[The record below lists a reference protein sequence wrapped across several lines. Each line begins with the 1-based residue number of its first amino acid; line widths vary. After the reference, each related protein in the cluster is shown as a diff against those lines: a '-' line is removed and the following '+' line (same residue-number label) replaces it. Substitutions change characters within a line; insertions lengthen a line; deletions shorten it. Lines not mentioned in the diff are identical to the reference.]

1 MNISEF
7 SLKRPVFATVMNLM
21 IILFGVVGYT
31 FLAIRDYPA
40 IDPAIINVRTSYTG
54 ANPDLIESQI
64 TEPLEKQ
71 INGIPGIKTITSSS
85 TLGSSNISVEFE
97 LGVDLEA
104 AASDVR
110 DKVGQASRSLPQDID
125 APPVVTKADA
135 NSDFILILAV
145 QSRTKG
151 LLELSDY
158 AENVLQQQFQT
169 INQVSAVSIFGQ
181 KRYAMRI
188 WLDPDKMNAQGV
200 TFSDIRTSLNN
211 ENIDLPPGKIYGN
224 NTELTIKTLG
234 RLSTEKDFQ
243 NLLLKED
250 STGIVRLSDVA
261 RVEIGPEDLE
271 QSWKYNGVNAVGIVI
286 IPQPGANNI
295 QIADDFNKKLEDI
308 KKTNKTDIEMNVL
321 LDNTVNIRKS
331 IKEVEET
338 LMISFALVVLVIF
351 FFFRDWLIAI
361 RPLIDIPISL
371 VATFFIMY
379 FSGFSINIL
388 TLLGIV
394 LATGLV
400 VDDGIVVTENI
411 FSKFERGMPIRQA
424 AVEGSK
430 EIFFAVIST
439 SITLA
444 VVFLPVIFLEGFIG
458 RLFREFGV
466 TLAAAVL
473 ISALV
478 SLTITPVLNVVLS
491 RKKAGHGKFYM
502 KTEPFFTGMENGY
515 KRWLTGFLKVRWI
528 SLVIIGACA
537 VIIFLIF
544 NTLQS
549 EIAPLEDRN
558 SLRFTVTAAE
568 GTSFSKMQ
576 QITDDI
582 SNYLYDSVKE
592 RDFVFARTPA
602 GAVNSSQPRLGL
614 VPPDDRDR
622 SQAKIASDL
631 QRKLLRFNEARIS
644 VVQEQTIAV
653 GAGSKGGLPVQYVLQ
668 NQDINKLKEVIPKFL
683 DEARKDKTFNTVDV
697 NLKFNKPEIELSLD
711 RMKIKD
717 LGLSSQD
724 VVSALQ
730 AAFSGGRLA
739 YFIKNGFQ
747 YSVIA
752 QVDRSDRSDPTDITK
767 LYVKN
772 NRGQQIPVSA
782 VVKLEENSA
791 PSTLYHYNRYKAA
804 TISASLADGKTVGD
818 GVKAMDAIAKRL
830 LDQSF
835 QTSLT
840 GPSRDYAE
848 SSSNI
853 AFAFMLALILIYLI
867 LAAQFESFI
876 DPLIIMLTVPL
887 ALAGALLSLW
897 IFGQTLNIFSEIG
910 MIMLIG
916 LVTKN
921 GILIVEFANKRREH
935 GLSKLE
941 AILEAAEQR
950 LRPILMTSL
959 ATSLGA
965 LPIALSLGASSAS
978 RVPLGIV
985 VVGGILFSLI
995 LTLFV
1000 IPCIYMFL
1008 ASKHKTEKV
1017 VTTTTETQASEQTTQ
1032 ATEKTETLK
1041 PATEPGKNKED
1052 NSTGTGE
1059 SAPKNNDI

>member
-1 MNISEF
+1 
-7 SLKRPVFATVMNLM
+7 M
-21 IILFGVVGYT
+21 IILFGIVGYT

-40 IDPAIINVRTSYTG
+40 IDPAVVNVRTSYTG
-54 ANPDLIESQI
+54 ANPDIIESQI

-85 TLGSSNISVEFE
+85 SLGNSNISVEFE

-169 INQVSAVSIFGQ
+169 INQVSAVNIFGQ
-181 KRYAMRI
+181 KRYAMRL
-188 WLDPDKMNAQGV
+188 WLNPDKMNAFGV
-200 TFSDIRTSLNN
+200 SFTDIRTSLNN

-224 NTELTIKTLG
+224 NTELTIKTVG
-234 RLSTEKDFQ
+234 RLTTEKEFQ
-243 NLLLKED
+243 DLIIRQD
-250 STGIVRLSDVA
+250 SVGIVRLKDVA

-295 QIADDFNKKLEDI
+295 QIADDFFKKLETI
-308 KKTNKTDIEMNVL
+308 KKTNKSDIETNVL
-321 LDNTVNIRKS
+321 LDNTQNIRKS
-331 IKEVEET
+331 ISEVEET
-338 LMISFALVVLVIF
+338 LFISFGFVVLVIF

-411 FSKFERGMPIRQA
+411 FRKIEEGFPIKKA
-424 AVEGSK
+424 ALEGSK

-444 VVFLPVIFLEGFIG
+444 IVFLPVIFLEGFIG

-473 ISALV
+473 VSAFV
-478 SLTITPVLNVVLS
+478 SLTITPVLNVVLN

-502 KTEPFFTGMENGY
+502 KTEPFFVGMETGY
-515 KRWLTGFLKVRWI
+515 HRLLRGFLKVRWVSWLI
-528 SLVIIGACA
+528 LLVCGGIIA
-537 VIIFLIF
+537 IIF
-544 NTLQS
+544 NSLQS
-549 EIAPLEDRN
+549 EIAPMEDRN
-558 SLRFTVTAAE
+558 SIRFTMTGPE
-568 GTSFSKMQ
+568 GTSYSKMQ
-576 QITDDI
+576 TISDDVA
-582 SNYLYDSVKE
+582 NYLYDSIPE
-592 RDFVFARTPA
+592 RDFVFSRTPA
-602 GAVNSSQPRLGL
+602 GAINSAQPRLAL
-614 VPPDDRDR
+614 VPAKERDK
-622 SQAKIASDL
+622 SQDKLATEL
-631 QRKLLRFNEARIS
+631 NRKLARFNDAKVFAI
-644 VVQEQTIAV
+644 QEQTIAV
-653 GAGSKGGLPVQYVLQ
+653 GAGSRGSLPVQFVLQ
-668 NQDINKLKEVIPKFL
+668 NQDLQKLHDIIPKFL
-683 DEARKDKTFNTVDV
+683 EEARKDSTFSNVDV
-697 NLKFNKPEIELSLD
+697 NLKFNKPEIDLTLD

-724 VVSALQ
+724 VVAAIQS
-730 AAFSGGRLA
+730 AFSGGRLA
-739 YFIKNGFQ
+739 YYLSNGHQ

-752 QVDRSDRSDPTDITK
+752 QVERSDRNKPDDISR

-772 NRGQQIPVSA
+772 DKGQSIPLSA
-782 VVKLEENSA
+782 VVHLE
-791 PSTLYHYNRYKAA
+791 PSSSPPSLYHFNRYKAA
-804 TISASLADGKTVGD
+804 TISASLAEGKTIGD
-818 GVKAMDAIAKRL
+818 GIKSMQAIAKRL
-830 LDQSF
+830 LDESY
-835 QTSLT
+835 QTALS
-840 GPSRDYAE
+840 GPSRDFSE

-853 AFAFMLALILIYLI
+853 LFAFLLALVLIYLV
-867 LAAQFESFI
+867 LAAQFESFV
-876 DPLIIMLTVPL
+876 DPFIIMLTVPL
-887 ALAGALLSLW
+887 ALAGALLSLL

-921 GILIVEFANKRREH
+921 GILIVEFANQKRSQ
-935 GLSKLE
+935 GLSKIDAVIE
-941 AILEAAEQR
+941 ASRQR

-959 ATSLGA
+959 ATSFGA
-965 LPIALSLGASSAS
+965 LPIALSLGAASTS

-985 VVGGILFSLI
+985 VVGGIIFSLV

-1000 IPCIYMFL
+1000 IPAVYSFL
-1008 ASKHKTEKV
+1008 SGKHEAKKVNITE
-1017 VTTTTETQASEQTTQ
+1017 
-1032 ATEKTETLK
+1032 
-1041 PATEPGKNKED
+1041 
-1052 NSTGTGE
+1052 
-1059 SAPKNNDI
+1059 

>member
-7 SLKRPVFATVMNLM
+7 SIKRPVFATVLNLM
-21 IILFGVVGYT
+21 IILFGIVGYT

-40 IDPAIINVRTSYTG
+40 IDPATINVSTSYTG
-54 ANPDLIESQI
+54 ANPDIMESQV

-85 TLGSSNISVEFE
+85 TLGNSNITVEFE

-125 APPVVTKADA
+125 APPVVTKSDA

-145 QSRTKG
+145 QSRSKG

-169 INQVSAVSIFGQ
+169 INQVSAVNIFGQ

-188 WLDPDKMNAQGV
+188 WLDPDKMNAQSV
-200 TFSDIRTSLNN
+200 SFSDVRTSLNN
-211 ENIDLPPGKIYGN
+211 ENIDLPPGKIYGT

-234 RLSTEKDFQ
+234 RLTNEKDFQ
-243 NLLLKED
+243 NLILRED
-250 STGIVRLSDVA
+250 SSGIVRLSDVA
-261 RVEIGPEDLE
+261 RVEIGPETLE
-271 QSWKYNGVNAVGIVI
+271 QSWKYNGMNAVGIVI

-295 QIADDFNKKLEDI
+295 QIANDFNKKLEGI
-308 KKTNKTDIEMNVL
+308 KKANKTDIEMNVL
-321 LDNTVNIRKS
+321 LDNTTNIRKS
-331 IKEVEET
+331 LKEVEET
-338 LMISFALVVLVIF
+338 LIISFTLVVLVIF

-388 TLLGIV
+388 TLLAIV

-411 FSKFERGMPIRQA
+411 FSKFEKGMPIKQA
-424 AVEGSK
+424 AIEGSK

-444 VVFLPVIFLEGFIG
+444 VVFLPVIFLEGFVG

-491 RKKAGHGKFYM
+491 RKSASHGKFYR

-515 KRWLTGFLKVRWI
+515 ERLLKGFLKVRWLAWGVIAICGVMIAIII
-528 SLVIIGACA
+528 SS
-537 VIIFLIF
+537 
-544 NTLQS
+544 LQS

-558 SLRFTVTAAE
+558 SIRFTVSAAE
-568 GTSFSKMQ
+568 GTSFGAMQ
-576 QITDDI
+576 QIADNIT
-582 SNYLYDSVKE
+582 NYLYDSVPE

-602 GAVNSSQPRLGL
+602 GAINSSMPRLGL
-614 VPPDDRDR
+614 VEPDLRSR
-622 SQAKIASDL
+622 SQGEIASDL
-631 QRKLLRFNEARIS
+631 QKKMSRFNDARIFA
-644 VVQEQTIAV
+644 VQEQTIAV
-653 GAGSKGGLPVQYVLQ
+653 GAGSRGSLPVQFVLQ
-668 NQDINKLKEVIPKFL
+668 NQNLNKLREVIPKFL
-683 DEARKDKTFNTVDV
+683 EEARKDKTFANVDV
-697 NLKFNKPEIELSLD
+697 NLKFNKPEIQLTLD

-724 VVSALQ
+724 VIAALQ

-739 YFIKNGFQ
+739 YFIMNGFQ

-752 QVDRSDRSDPTDITK
+752 QVDRSDRSQPDDISK
-767 LYVKN
+767 LYVRN
-772 NRGQQIPVSA
+772 NKGQQIPVSA
-782 VVKLEENSA
+782 VVKLEESSSPA
-791 PSTLYHYNRYKAA
+791 TLYHFNRYKAA

-818 GVKAMDAIAKRL
+818 GVKAMDIIGKKL
-830 LDQSF
+830 LDESY

-853 AFAFMLALILIYLI
+853 AFAFALALMLIYLI
-867 LAAQFESFI
+867 LAAQFESFV
-876 DPLIIMLTVPL
+876 DPLIIMITVPL
-887 ALAGALLSLW
+887 ALAGALLSLF

-921 GILIVEFANKRREH
+921 GILIVEFANKKREE
-935 GLSKLE
+935 GANKID
-941 AILEAAEQR
+941 AILHASQQR

-965 LPIALSLGASSAS
+965 LPIALGLGASSTS

-995 LTLFV
+995 LTLFI
-1000 IPCIYMFL
+1000 IPAIYTYL
-1008 ASKHKTEKV
+1008 SGKHKGEKKNAEEVIV
-1017 VTTTTETQASEQTTQ
+1017 VEQT
-1032 ATEKTETLK
+1032 E
-1041 PATEPGKNKED
+1041 
-1052 NSTGTGE
+1052 
-1059 SAPKNNDI
+1059 NNNPDRSI

>member
-7 SLKRPVFATVMNLM
+7 SIKRPVFATVLNLM

-31 FLAIRDYPA
+31 FLAVRDYPA
-40 IDPAIINVRTSYTG
+40 IDPAIINISTSYTG
-54 ANPDLIESQI
+54 ANPDIIESQV

-71 INGIPGIKTITSSS
+71 INGIPGIRTITSSS
-85 TLGSSNISVEFE
+85 TLGNSNITVEFE
-97 LGVDLEA
+97 LSVNLEA

-135 NSDFILILAV
+135 SSDFILILAV

-169 INQVSAVSIFGQ
+169 IKQVSSVIIFGQ

-188 WLDPDKMNAQGV
+188 WIDPDKMVSQGISY
-200 TFSDIRTSLNN
+200 SDIRTALNS

-234 RLSTEKDFQ
+234 RLTSEKDFRD
-243 NLLLKED
+243 LILRSD
-250 STGIVRLSDVA
+250 GAGILRLSDVA
-261 RVEIGPEDLE
+261 RVEIGPENLE
-271 QSWKYNGVNAVGIVI
+271 QGWKYNGVNAVGIVL

-295 QIADDFNKKLEDI
+295 QIANDFYKRLEAIKGANKS
-308 KKTNKTDIEMNVL
+308 DIEMNVI
-321 LDNTVNIRKS
+321 LDNTSNIRKS
-331 IKEVEET
+331 INEVKDT
-338 LMISFALVVLVIF
+338 LIISFTLVVLVIF

-379 FSGFSINIL
+379 ISGFSINIL

-411 FSKFERGMPIRQA
+411 FSKFEKGMPIRQA
-424 AVEGSK
+424 AIEGSK

-478 SLTITPVLNVVLS
+478 SLTITPVLNVVLN
-491 RKKAGHGKFYM
+491 RKKAGHGKFYR

-515 KRWLTGFLKVRWI
+515 LRLLEGFIKVRWVAWVVVVACI
-528 SLVIIGACA
+528 VVI
-537 VIIFLIF
+537 VFIIT
-544 NTLQS
+544 NLQS
-549 EIAPLEDRN
+549 EIAPLEDR
-558 SLRFTVTAAE
+558 SSVRFSATAAE
-568 GTSFSKMQ
+568 GTSYSSMQ
-576 QITDDI
+576 KISDEIT
-582 SNYLYDSVKE
+582 SYLYDSVPE
-592 RDFVFARTPA
+592 RDFVFARTPSF
-602 GAVNSSQPRLGL
+602 GGSLNNSQPRLVL
-614 VPPDDRDR
+614 IDPSLRNR
-622 SQAKIASDL
+622 SQAEIASDL
-631 QRKLLRFNEARIS
+631 QKKLQRFNNARIFAI
-644 VVQEQTIAV
+644 QEQTIAV
-653 GAGSKGGLPVQYVLQ
+653 GAGSRGSLPVQYVLQ
-668 NQDINKLKEVIPKFL
+668 NQDLNKLKEVIPKFL
-683 DEARKDKTFNTVDV
+683 EEARKDKTFANVDV
-697 NLKFNKPEIELSLD
+697 NLKFNKPEIQLTLD
-711 RMKIKD
+711 RIKLKD

-730 AAFSGGRLA
+730 SAFSGGRLA
-739 YFIKNGFQ
+739 YFIMNGYQ

-752 QVDRSDRSDPTDITK
+752 QVDRSDRSEPNDISK
-767 LYVKN
+767 LYVRNK
-772 NRGQQIPVSA
+772 RGENIPISS
-782 VVKLEENSA
+782 VVKLEESSS
-791 PSTLYHYNRYKAA
+791 PSTLFHYNRYKAA
-804 TISASLADGKTVGD
+804 TISASLADGKTIGD
-818 GVKAMDAIAKRL
+818 GVKAMDAIGKKL
-830 LDQSF
+830 LDETY

-840 GPSRDYAE
+840 GPSRDFAE

-853 AFAFMLALILIYLI
+853 AFAFGLALILIYLI
-867 LAAQFESFI
+867 LAAQFESFV
-876 DPLIIMLTVPL
+876 DPFIIMLTVPL
-887 ALAGALLSLW
+887 AMAGALLSLYT
-897 IFGQTLNIFSEIG
+897 FGQTLNIFSEIG

-921 GILIVEFANKRREH
+921 GILIVEFANKKREH
-935 GLSKLE
+935 GLDKVQAVLQASQ
-941 AILEAAEQR
+941 QR

-965 LPIALSLGASSAS
+965 LPIALGLGASATS

-995 LTLFV
+995 LTLFI
-1000 IPCIYMFL
+1000 IPAIYTFL
-1008 ASKHKTEKV
+1008 SGIHKE
-1017 VTTTTETQASEQTTQ
+1017 ETPIE
-1032 ATEKTETLK
+1032 
-1041 PATEPGKNKED
+1041 
-1052 NSTGTGE
+1052 GE
-1059 SAPKNNDI
+1059 MQKAEESSSN

>member
-7 SLKRPVFATVMNLM
+7 SIKRPVFATVLNLM
-21 IILFGVVGYT
+21 IILFGIVGYT

-40 IDPAIINVRTSYTG
+40 IDPATINVSTSYTG
-54 ANPDLIESQI
+54 ANPDIMESQV

-85 TLGSSNISVEFE
+85 TLGNSNITVEFE

-125 APPVVTKADA
+125 APPVVTKSDA

-145 QSRTKG
+145 QSRSKG

-169 INQVSAVSIFGQ
+169 INQVSAVNIFGQ

-188 WLDPDKMNAQGV
+188 WLDPDKMNAQSV
-200 TFSDIRTSLNN
+200 SFSDVRTSLNN
-211 ENIDLPPGKIYGN
+211 ENIDLPPGKIYGT

-234 RLSTEKDFQ
+234 RLTNEKDFQ
-243 NLLLKED
+243 NLILRED
-250 STGIVRLSDVA
+250 SSGIVRLSDIA
-261 RVEIGPEDLE
+261 RVEIGPETLE
-271 QSWKYNGVNAVGIVI
+271 QSWKYNGMNAVGIVI

-295 QIADDFNKKLEDI
+295 QIANDFNKKLEGI
-308 KKTNKTDIEMNVL
+308 KKANKTDIEMNVL
-321 LDNTVNIRKS
+321 LDNTTNIRKS
-331 IKEVEET
+331 LKEVEET
-338 LMISFALVVLVIF
+338 LIISFALVVLVIF

-388 TLLGIV
+388 TLLAIV

-411 FSKFERGMPIRQA
+411 FSKFEKGMPIKQA
-424 AVEGSK
+424 AIEGSK

-444 VVFLPVIFLEGFIG
+444 VVFLPVIFLEGFVG

-491 RKKAGHGKFYM
+491 RKTASHGKFYR

-515 KRWLTGFLKVRWI
+515 ERLLKGFLKVRWLAWGVIAICGVMIAIII
-528 SLVIIGACA
+528 SS
-537 VIIFLIF
+537 
-544 NTLQS
+544 LQS

-558 SLRFTVTAAE
+558 SIRFTVSAAE
-568 GTSFSKMQ
+568 GTSFGAML
-576 QITDDI
+576 QIADNI
-582 SNYLYDSVKE
+582 SNYLYDSVPE

-602 GAVNSSQPRLGL
+602 GAINSSMPRLGL
-614 VPPDDRDR
+614 VEPDLRSR
-622 SQAKIASDL
+622 SQAEIASDL
-631 QRKLLRFNEARIS
+631 QKKMSRFNDARIFA
-644 VVQEQTIAV
+644 VQEQTIAV
-653 GAGSKGGLPVQYVLQ
+653 GAGSRGSLPVQFVLQ
-668 NQDINKLKEVIPKFL
+668 NQNLNKLREVIPKFL
-683 DEARKDKTFNTVDV
+683 EEARKDKTFANVDV
-697 NLKFNKPEIELSLD
+697 NLKFNKPEIQLTLD

-724 VVSALQ
+724 VIAALQ

-739 YFIKNGFQ
+739 YFIMNGFQ

-752 QVDRSDRSDPTDITK
+752 QVDRSDRSQPDDISK
-767 LYVKN
+767 LYVRN
-772 NRGQQIPVSA
+772 NKGQQIPVSA
-782 VVKLEENSA
+782 VVKLEESSSPA
-791 PSTLYHYNRYKAA
+791 TLYHFNRYKAA

-818 GVKAMDAIAKRL
+818 GVKAMDIIGKKL
-830 LDQSF
+830 LDESY

-853 AFAFMLALILIYLI
+853 AFAFALALMLIYLI
-867 LAAQFESFI
+867 LAAQFESFV
-876 DPLIIMLTVPL
+876 DPLIIMITVPL
-887 ALAGALLSLW
+887 ALAGALLSLF

-921 GILIVEFANKRREH
+921 GILIVEFANKKREE
-935 GLSKLE
+935 GANKMD
-941 AILEAAEQR
+941 AILHASQQR

-965 LPIALSLGASSAS
+965 LPIALGLGASSTS

-995 LTLFV
+995 LTLFI
-1000 IPCIYMFL
+1000 IPAIYTYL
-1008 ASKHKTEKV
+1008 SGKHKGEK
-1017 VTTTTETQASEQTTQ
+1017 
-1032 ATEKTETLK
+1032 KMLK
-1041 PATEPGKNKED
+1041 K
-1052 NSTGTGE
+1052 
-1059 SAPKNNDI
+1059 

>member
-7 SLKRPVFATVMNLM
+7 SIKRPVFATVLNLM
-21 IILFGVVGYT
+21 IILFGIVGYT

-40 IDPAIINVRTSYTG
+40 IDPATINVSTSYTG
-54 ANPDLIESQI
+54 ANPDIMESQV

-85 TLGSSNISVEFE
+85 TLGNSNITVEFE

-125 APPVVTKADA
+125 APPVVTKSDA

-145 QSRTKG
+145 QSRSKG

-169 INQVSAVSIFGQ
+169 INQVSAVNIFGQ

-188 WLDPDKMNAQGV
+188 WLDPDKMNAQSV
-200 TFSDIRTSLNN
+200 SFSDVRTSLNN
-211 ENIDLPPGKIYGN
+211 ENIDLPPGKIYGT

-234 RLSTEKDFQ
+234 RLTNEKDFQ
-243 NLLLKED
+243 NLILRED
-250 STGIVRLSDVA
+250 SIGIVRLSDIA
-261 RVEIGPEDLE
+261 RVEIGPETLE
-271 QSWKYNGVNAVGIVI
+271 QSWKYNGMNAVGIVI

-295 QIADDFNKKLEDI
+295 QIANDFNKKLEGI
-308 KKTNKTDIEMNVL
+308 KKANKTDIEMNVL
-321 LDNTVNIRKS
+321 LDNTTNIRKS
-331 IKEVEET
+331 LKEVEET
-338 LMISFALVVLVIF
+338 LIISFALVVLVIF

-388 TLLGIV
+388 TLLAIV

-411 FSKFERGMPIRQA
+411 FSKFEKGMPIKQA
-424 AVEGSK
+424 AIEGSK

-444 VVFLPVIFLEGFIG
+444 VVFLPVIFLEGFVG

-491 RKKAGHGKFYM
+491 RKTASHGKFYR

-515 KRWLTGFLKVRWI
+515 ERLLKGFLKVRWLAWGVIAICGVMIAIII
-528 SLVIIGACA
+528 SS
-537 VIIFLIF
+537 
-544 NTLQS
+544 LQS

-558 SLRFTVTAAE
+558 SIRFTVSAAE
-568 GTSFSKMQ
+568 GTSFGAMQ
-576 QITDDI
+576 QIADNI
-582 SNYLYDSVKE
+582 SNYLYDSVPE

-602 GAVNSSQPRLGL
+602 GAINSSMPRLGL
-614 VPPDDRDR
+614 VEPDLRSR
-622 SQAKIASDL
+622 SQAEIASDL
-631 QRKLLRFNEARIS
+631 QKKMSRFNDARIFA
-644 VVQEQTIAV
+644 VQEQTIAV
-653 GAGSKGGLPVQYVLQ
+653 GAGSRGSLPVQFVLQ
-668 NQDINKLKEVIPKFL
+668 NQNLNKLREVIPKFL
-683 DEARKDKTFNTVDV
+683 EEARKDKTFANVDV
-697 NLKFNKPEIELSLD
+697 NLKFNKPEIQLTLD

-724 VVSALQ
+724 VIAALQ

-739 YFIKNGFQ
+739 YFIMNGFQ

-752 QVDRSDRSDPTDITK
+752 QVDRSDRSQPDDISK
-767 LYVKN
+767 LYVRN
-772 NRGQQIPVSA
+772 NKGQQIPVSA
-782 VVKLEENSA
+782 VVKLEESSSPA
-791 PSTLYHYNRYKAA
+791 TLYHFNRYKAA

-818 GVKAMDAIAKRL
+818 GVKAMDIIGKKL
-830 LDQSF
+830 LDESY

-853 AFAFMLALILIYLI
+853 AFAFALALMLIYLI
-867 LAAQFESFI
+867 LAAQFESFV
-876 DPLIIMLTVPL
+876 DPLIIMITVPL
-887 ALAGALLSLW
+887 ALAGALLSLF

-921 GILIVEFANKRREH
+921 GILIVEFANKKREE
-935 GLSKLE
+935 GANKMD
-941 AILEAAEQR
+941 AILHASQQR

-965 LPIALSLGASSAS
+965 LPIALGLGASSTS

-995 LTLFV
+995 LTLFI
-1000 IPCIYMFL
+1000 IPAIYTYL
-1008 ASKHKTEKV
+1008 SGKHKGEK
-1017 VTTTTETQASEQTTQ
+1017 
-1032 ATEKTETLK
+1032 KMLK
-1041 PATEPGKNKED
+1041 K
-1052 NSTGTGE
+1052 
-1059 SAPKNNDI
+1059 

>member
-1 MNISEF
+1 MNISEL
-7 SLKRPVFATVMNLM
+7 SLKRPVLATVLNLM

-40 IDPAIINVRTSYTG
+40 IDPAVVSVSTSYTG
-54 ANPDLIESQI
+54 ANPDIIESQI

-85 TLGSSNISVEFE
+85 SLGSSNISVEFE

-169 INQVSAVSIFGQ
+169 INQVSSVNIFGQ
-181 KRYAMRI
+181 KRYAMRL
-188 WLDPDKMNAQGV
+188 WLNPDKMTAFGV
-200 TFSDIRTSLNN
+200 SFSDIRTAMNN

-224 NTELTIKTLG
+224 NTELTIKTIG
-234 RLSTEKDFQ
+234 RLTSEKDFQ
-243 NLLLKED
+243 DLIIHED
-250 STGIVRLSDVA
+250 ATGIVRLKDVA
-261 RVEIGPEDLE
+261 RVEIGPETLE

-295 QIADDFNKKLEDI
+295 QIADDFYKKLESI
-308 KKTNKTDIEMNVL
+308 KKDNKSDIEMNVL
-321 LDNTVNIRKS
+321 LDNTTNIRKS
-331 IKEVEET
+331 ISEVEET
-338 LMISFALVVLVIF
+338 LMISFAFVVLVIF

-371 VATFFIMY
+371 IATFFIMY

-411 FSKFERGMPIRQA
+411 FRKLEEGLPIRKA
-424 AVEGSK
+424 AIEGSK

-444 VVFLPVIFLEGFIG
+444 IVFLPVIFLQGFIG

-473 ISALV
+473 VSAFV
-478 SLTITPVLNVVLS
+478 SLTITPVLNVVLN

-515 KRWLTGFLKVRWI
+515 QRLLKAFLKVRWMAW
-528 SLVIIGACA
+528 VIIGICA
-537 VIIFLIF
+537 VIIGIVF
-544 NTLQS
+544 NSLQS
-549 EIAPLEDRN
+549 EIAPLEDR
-558 SLRFTVTAAE
+558 SSIRFTVTGPE
-568 GTSFSKMQ
+568 GTSYSRMQ
-576 QITDDI
+576 KISDDI
-582 SNYLYDSVKE
+582 ANYLYDSIPE
-592 RDFVFARTPA
+592 RDFVFSRTPA
-602 GAVNSSQPRLGL
+602 GAINSSQPRLAL
-614 VPPDDRDR
+614 VPANEREK
-622 SQAKIASDL
+622 SQDKIAQEL
-631 QRKLLRFNEARIS
+631 NKKMARFNDAKVFAI
-644 VVQEQTIAV
+644 QEQTIAV
-653 GAGSKGGLPVQYVLQ
+653 GAGSRGSLPVQFVLQ
-668 NQDINKLKEVIPKFL
+668 NQDLEKLHDVIPKFL
-683 DEARKDKTFNTVDV
+683 DEAKKDPTFSNVDV
-697 NLKFNKPEIELSLD
+697 NLKFNKPEIDLTVD
-711 RMKIKD
+711 RMKVKD

-724 VVSALQ
+724 VVAAIQS
-730 AAFSGGRLA
+730 AFSGGRLA
-739 YFIKNGFQ
+739 YYLSNGHQ

-752 QVDRSDRSDPTDITK
+752 QVERNDRDKPDDISR
-767 LYVKN
+767 LYVRNDK
-772 NRGQQIPVSA
+772 GQNIPLSA
-782 VVKLEENSA
+782 VVHLEESSSP
-791 PSTLYHYNRYKAA
+791 PSLYHFNRYKAA
-804 TISASLADGKTVGD
+804 TISASLAEGKTIGD
-818 GVKAMDAIAKRL
+818 GIKAMEAISKRL
-830 LDQSF
+830 LDETY
-835 QTSLT
+835 QTALT
-840 GPSRDYAE
+840 GPARDYSE

-853 AFAFMLALILIYLI
+853 MFAFLLALILIYLV

-876 DPLIIMLTVPL
+876 DPFIIMLTVPL
-887 ALAGALLSLW
+887 ALAGALLSLL

-921 GILIVEFANKRREH
+921 GILIVEFANQKRLNGMGKVEAV
-935 GLSKLE
+935 LE
-941 AILEAAEQR
+941 ASKQR

-959 ATSLGA
+959 ATSFGA
-965 LPIALSLGASSAS
+965 LPIALSLGAASTS

-985 VVGGILFSLI
+985 VVGGIIFSLV

-1000 IPCIYMFL
+1000 IPAIYSFL
-1008 ASKHKTEKV
+1008 SGKHEAKKV
-1017 VTTTTETQASEQTTQ
+1017 NIAE
-1032 ATEKTETLK
+1032 
-1041 PATEPGKNKED
+1041 
-1052 NSTGTGE
+1052 
-1059 SAPKNNDI
+1059 